1 MMGLFL
7 ERVTLLFSVLA
18 KMYFNL
24 SIFFPDI
31 QTMSIFQQS
40 FVICQ
45 RKQIFYFLRKLFYS
59 IILEAY
65 MLSKSKKQ
73 LIGLLIEN
81 KKWFKKM
88 KRKKEKL
95 FGFFFFLARLRR
107 NQLRRE
113 TKRKRWKEFS
123 SSKIKR
129 KWKREKDCQM
139 WLRLDTDV
147 TRNKTEKAS
156 Y

>member
-18 KMYFNL
+18 KIYFNL

-129 KWKREKDCQM
+129 KGKREKDCQM
-139 WLRLDTDV
+139 RLRLDTDV
-147 TRNKTEKAS
+147 TRRKTEKAS